1 MTRGFSEM
9 VAFAKA
15 HGAKEKTLSGLS
27 GLGDL
32 SLTCNSEKSRNFV
45 FGMSLGCG
53 KTFHKNTTVEGV
65 ATAFAVSQK
74 AEIMGLEM
82 PITSAVSALLAGS
95 VSTEAIIHSLL
106 SRPPKEE

>member
-9 VAFAKA
+9 VSFAKA

-27 GLGDL
+27 GFGDL

-45 FGMSLGCG
+45 FGLSLGC
-53 KTFHKNTTVEGV
+53 KKIFKKNTTVEGV

-74 AEIMGLEM
+74 AKALGIEM
-82 PITSAVSALLAGS
+82 PITSSVSALVKGS
-95 VSTEAIIHSLL
+95 TSAEEVIHSLL
-106 SRPPKEE
+106 SRPTKEE